1 MNFNDLL
8 PFGLAVIA
16 VCVALG
22 IGASVLA
29 NIDAQ
34 QATGSVAKNITGTG
48 LLGLKQVVAWMPT
61 ICMVVAMGIIIG
73 LIVGSFR
80 TA

>member
-1 MNFNDLL
+1 MNFNDML

-16 VCVALG
+16 VVVALG

-34 QATGSVAKNITGTG
+34 QTAGSVAKNITGTG
-48 LLGLKQVVAWMPT
+48 LLGLKSTVQWIPT